1 MLRSIIQAQIE
12 DGDHD
17 EALAI
22 IAKYGDKD
30 FADRF
35 RGMVRTSFT
44 EQKIGQYLKDWLS
57 ALPDDEPPIKDS
69 GSHLMGI
76 EGITINKND
85 CVKQRDHL
93 RAQLEDI
100 PSDAERLEAARE
112 IVALTKRINDAWD
125 DINTIKSGGAIVK
138 EGNCDQV
145 AMVFEGVT
153 SKESLRKILNNYKS
167 YLSPSKKRS
176 REKILFYK
184 KVVKEAGRRI
194 DEC

>member
-44 EQKIGQYLKDWLS
+44 EHKIGQHLKDWLS

-93 RAQLEDI
+93 RHSWRISPPMRNVWKQQGRSSPL
-100 PSDAERLEAARE
+100 PSASTRHG
-112 IVALTKRINDAWD
+112 T
-125 DINTIKSGGAIVK
+125 
-138 EGNCDQV
+138 
-145 AMVFEGVT
+145 T
-153 SKESLRKILNNYKS
+153 SIR
-167 YLSPSKKRS
+167 
-176 REKILFYK
+176 
-184 KVVKEAGRRI
+184 
-194 DEC
+194 